1 MPQAPRTGCAPHCIA
16 VRALKSDSTIAAV
29 FIAASLAGVA
39 PANAGESAAVPET
52 VLITARPPD
61 PVGNAAFSTT
71 LIDAPQLRVAP
82 ELDQALRQVPGLSLF
97 RRNSS
102 LSANPSVQGVSLRS
116 IAPSGAGR
124 AIVTLDGVPQNDP
137 FGGWVIWSSL
147 PAENIQ
153 SAEIVR
159 GAGAGPYGAGA
170 LTGVIAL
177 SEREGAGF
185 IGDAFGGETG
195 QARIAGAGGVQVGKV
210 SFGASGMYHTSEGW
224 VPVQAPQR
232 GNADTPV
239 TLKARSLSGHV
250 ATEVLEGTLLAAR
263 FGWYDE
269 KRNSGIGTTYS
280 HAKGTTGSITI
291 AHPEESGDLGWRAQA
306 WYRDTDLANTS
317 AAVGAGRATTTPSN
331 NQYATPAI
339 GWGGNAALRGTFAF
353 ADWEVGADGRFADG
367 ESREL
372 FTFQTGSFRSSRF
385 AGGRSFV
392 GGIYGE
398 TATRLEDGWLL
409 TAGIRVDEWENTNGH
424 IIERSLATNAVTLDS
439 HPASRSGAIPTARA
453 GVRKEL
459 GDGLYLRSSA
469 YEGFRAPSLNELYR
483 PFRLGNN
490 FTQSNAALEP
500 ERLYGV
506 ELGAGDDEGA
516 LTWNLTGFWNRLSG
530 AISNVTVGTGP
541 GTFPGVGFLPAGG
554 LYIQR
559 QNVGSIRA
567 YGLEGDAQWEL
578 DPDFALR
585 GAFTLTDAKV
595 NGGTSAAQLT
605 GKRPSQ
611 TPRWTVTGGVVASPF
626 NDLTLEAYLRYESLR
641 FSDDLNTLRLPDA
654 TTIDAKA
661 TWHIWPTTDLYLA
674 VDNLFNAKVATS
686 RGGDQVVTYDAPR
699 MLRIGVTVALAP

>member
-1 MPQAPRTGCAPHCIA
+1 MLHAPKTSGAPR
-16 VRALKSDSTIAAV
+16 RNAAR
-29 FIAASLAGVA
+29 FTSLGAAGVA
-39 PANAGESAAVPET
+39 AGLGFAAPAFAQESPAAPES

-71 LIDAPQLRVAP
+71 LIDAPQLRIAP
-82 ELDQALRQVPGLSLF
+82 ELDAALRQVPGLSLF

-116 IAPSGAGR
+116 IAGSAAGR
-124 AIVTLDGVPQNDP
+124 SLVTLDGVPQNDP

-147 PAENIQ
+147 PSENIQ

-170 LTGVIAL
+170 LTGVIGL
-177 SEREGAGF
+177 SERESAGF
-185 IGDAFGGETG
+185 IGDAFGGEIG
-195 QARIAGAGGVQVGKV
+195 QARVAGSGGVQIGKI
-210 SFGASGMYHTSEGW
+210 SFGASGMYHTSDGW

-232 GNADTPV
+232 GAADTPV
-239 TLKARSLSGHV
+239 TLKAQSASARLG
-250 ATEVLEGTLLAAR
+250 AEVLEGTLLAAR

-269 KRNSGIGTTYS
+269 KRNSGIGATNS
-280 HAKGTTGSITI
+280 HATGTTGSLTL
-291 AHPEESGDLGWRAQA
+291 AHPEETDSLGWRAQA

-331 NQYATPAI
+331 NQYATPAL

-353 ADWEVGADGRFADG
+353 ADWEVGTDARFADG

-372 FTFQTGSFRSSRF
+372 FSFQTGSFRSSRF

-398 TATRLEDGWLL
+398 AASRLEDGWLL
-409 TAGIRVDEWENTNGH
+409 TAGARIDKWENSNGH
-424 IIERSLATNAVTLDS
+424 VVERSLAT
-439 HPASRSGAIPTARA
+439 GAITLQDSFASSSGTVPTGRA

-459 GDGLYLRSSA
+459 GDGVYLRSAA

-483 PFRLGNN
+483 PFRLANN
-490 FTQSNAALEP
+490 FTESNPTLQP

-516 LTWNLTGFWNRLSG
+516 FTWALTGFWNRLAG

-541 GTFPGVGFLPAGG
+541 GTFPDAGFLPAGG
-554 LYIQR
+554 LLIQR
-559 QNVGSIRA
+559 QNVGSVQA
-567 YGLEGDAQWEL
+567 YGLEGDAQWQLGE
-578 DPDFALR
+578 DFALR
-585 GAFTLTDAKV
+585 GAFTMTAAKV
-595 NGGTSAAQLT
+595 NGGSTAPQLT
-605 GKRPSQ
+605 GRRPSQ
-611 TPRWTVTGGVVASPF
+611 TPRWTVTGGVAASPF
-626 NDLTLEAYLRYESLR
+626 AALTLETYLRYESLR
-641 FSDDLNTLRLPDA
+641 FSDDLNTLRLGDA
-654 TTIDAKA
+654 TTIDFKA
-661 TWHIWPTTDLYLA
+661 TWHVRPMVDLYLA
-674 VDNLFNAKVATS
+674 TDNLFNAKVASS

-699 MLRIGVTVALAP
+699 MLRIGLAVAFAP